1 MSSRELNLLRD
12 LLPAL
17 LERARLAGVAARR
30 TSGADADG
38 VFERGRAQA
47 YYEVL
52 SNVVHQLDAFGIAR
66 DGVGLPDRLDLEAEL
81 LIK

>member
-1 MSSRELNLLRD
+1 MSSRELDLLRD

-17 LERARLAGVAARR
+17 LERGRQAGAEARQ
-30 TSGADADG
+30 TSGTDADG

-52 SNVVHQLDAFGIAR
+52 SCIVNQLDAFGVER
-66 DGVGLPDRLDLEAEL
+66 DGVGLPARLDLEDEL
-81 LIK
+81 LVK